1 MNRRESDRAG
11 LPIPTT
17 KPAGEDR
24 FVRHHAGDQRRHQNS
39 DKTAA
44 DPDRRPTTG
53 RVALDQSAASVVRH
67 LQTGVTDQAAKP
79 QSP

>member
-1 MNRRESDRAG
+1 MNRRESDHTG
-11 LPIPTT
+11 LPTPTT

-44 DPDRRPTTG
+44 DPDRRATTG
-53 RVALDQSAASVVRH
+53 LVALEQSTASVVPH
-67 LQTGVTDQAAKP
+67 LQIGVTDQATQP